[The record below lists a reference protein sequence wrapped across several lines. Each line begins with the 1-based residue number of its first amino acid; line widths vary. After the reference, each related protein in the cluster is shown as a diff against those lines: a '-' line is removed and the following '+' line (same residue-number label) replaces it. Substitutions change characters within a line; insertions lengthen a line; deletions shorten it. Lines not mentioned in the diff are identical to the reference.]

1 MGDGSES
8 LQRRTE
14 MDYKEQA
21 YKLELRFKYD
31 RMGLLQL
38 HSDLCKDCSDAGKS
52 IIELLARAEEA
63 EERCKELEERC
74 KRLNEARER
83 ANEAAAKWE
92 SMYRVAVERAEKEAI
107 ARKQGNVM
115 VCPVCKGRG
124 RVQTSFYGYGNCLM
138 EDVRNDKFPSVCHC
152 CGGKGILQVNEIK
165 EE

>member
-1 MGDGSES
+1 
-8 LQRRTE
+8 

-21 YKLELRFKYD
+21 HKLELRFKYD

-38 HSDLCKDCSDAGKS
+38 SSDICKDCSDAGKS
-52 IIELLARAEEA
+52 IIELLVRAETS

-92 SMYRVAVERAEKEAI
+92 SMYRVALERAEKAEI

-115 VCPVCKGRG
+115 VCPVCQGRG
-124 RVQTSFYGYGNCLM
+124 RVHTSFYGYGNCLM
-138 EDVRNDKFPSVCHC
+138 EDVKNDKFPTVCHAC
-152 CGGKGILQVNEIK
+152 RGKGILQVNEMK
-165 EE
+165 DE

>member
-38 HSDLCKDCSDAGKS
+38 DSDLCKDCADAGKS

-63 EERCKELEERC
+63 EERCKELEDRC

-92 SMYRVAVERAEKEAI
+92 SMYRVALERAEKAEQG
-107 ARKQGNVM
+107 KNKGNVM
-115 VCPVCKGRG
+115 VCPVCQGRG
-124 RVQTSFYGYGNCLM
+124 RVHTGFYGNGNCSM
-138 EDVRNDKFPSVCHC
+138 DYVRNDKFPAVCHAC
-152 CGGKGILQVNEIK
+152 RGKGILQVNEFK
-165 EE
+165 EK

>member
-1 MGDGSES
+1 
-8 LQRRTE
+8 

-21 YKLELRFKYD
+21 HKLELRFKYD

-38 HSDLCKDCSDAGKS
+38 SSDICKDCLDAGKS
-52 IIELLARAEEA
+52 IIELLASAEAA

-92 SMYRVAVERAEKEAI
+92 SMYKVALERAERAEI
-107 ARKQGNVM
+107 ARKQGKVM
-115 VCPVCKGRG
+115 VCPVCQGRG
-124 RVQTSFYGYGNCLM
+124 RVHTSFYGYGNCTM
-138 EDVRNDKFPSVCHC
+138 EDVRNDKFPSVCHAC
-152 CGGKGILQVNEIK
+152 RGKGILQVNEMK

>member
-1 MGDGSES
+1 
-8 LQRRTE
+8 

-21 YKLELRFKYD
+21 HKLELRFKYD

-38 HSDLCKDCSDAGKS
+38 HSDICKDCSDAGKS
-52 IIELLARAEEA
+52 IIELLSRTEEA

-92 SMYRVAVERAEKEAI
+92 GMYRMALERAERAEETTTDLCDDFRDFVTGGVHNA
-107 ARKQGNVM
+107 APYCDNRRPECVNAHGWCDGDNR
-115 VCPVCKGRG
+115 VCRGFMPKAAVGR
-124 RVQTSFYGYGNCLM
+124 
-138 EDVRNDKFPSVCHC
+138 
-152 CGGKGILQVNEIK
+152 K